1 MVKNSGSMVKKT
13 VIDLIMLFLPFAL
26 LRLGWFVQA
35 TILYEH
41 PQAMH
46 GLLGLRN
53 GYFWGNFLYIGVVMV
68 YIYVLFRQDYTGL
81 RLLWLALPLFC
92 FAFLSLPP
100 AETEYNFVVQR
111 FAIWKFWHS
120 YALSYVMFF
129 SYVICLVK
137 GIVESIKI
145 RHKPKPE
152 IWAEE

>member
-53 GYFWGNFLYIGVVMV
+53 GYFWGNFLYVGVAMFF
-68 YIYVLFRQDYTGL
+68 IYVLFRQDYTGL

-92 FAFLSLPP
+92 FAFLS
-100 AETEYNFVVQR
+100 F
-111 FAIWKFWHS
+111 
-120 YALSYVMFF
+120 
-129 SYVICLVK
+129 VICLVK
-137 GIVESIKI
+137 GIVETIKI
-145 RHKPKPE
+145 RRKPKPE
-152 IWAEE
+152 ISVEE

>member
-26 LRLGWFVQA
+26 LRLGWFVQV
-35 TILYEH
+35 TTLYEH
-41 PQAMH
+41 PQTM
-46 GLLGLRN
+46 LGLGD

-100 AETEYNFVVQR
+100 AETDYNFVAQR
-111 FAIWKFWHS
+111 FVIWKLWHS
-120 YALSYVMFF
+120 YVLSYVMFF

-137 GIVESIKI
+137 GIVETIKT
-145 RHKPKPE
+145 RRKPKPE
-152 IWAEE
+152 ISVEE